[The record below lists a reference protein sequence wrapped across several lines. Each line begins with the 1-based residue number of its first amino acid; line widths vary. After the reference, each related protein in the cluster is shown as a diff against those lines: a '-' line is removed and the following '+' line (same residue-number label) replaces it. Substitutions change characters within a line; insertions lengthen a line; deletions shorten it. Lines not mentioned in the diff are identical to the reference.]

1 MIRLKMEILKVS
13 SKNYSNI
20 VRKSVEIVRKDGV
33 VVFPTDTVYGLLAD
47 ATNKKAV
54 EKIFKIKGRQK
65 GKWLPVFVKDL
76 KSAKNISKIDK
87 KQERFLRSVWPG
99 KTTAVLKRKKG
110 TKIYG
115 VDKDTIA
122 LRIPNYALL
131 NKLLERI
138 NKPLAQ
144 TSANISGKKPL
155 NDVKEI
161 IKQFEKEK
169 PDLII
174 SVGKLKSTKPSKV
187 IDITGFQAK
196 ILRK

>member
-1 MIRLKMEILKVS
+1 MEILKVS

-187 IDITGFQAK
+187 IDITGSQAK

>member
-1 MIRLKMEILKVS
+1 MEILNVS
-13 SKNYSNI
+13 SNNYSNI

-187 IDITGFQAK
+187 IDITGSQAK